1 MNEPSTRSLIFL
13 ELNEVNFDFV
23 RSYAREG
30 RLPAIARLL
39 DSHGYAVTE
48 SEKSMRSSS
57 PGSSGS
63 RRTRARAW
71 PNTVY
76 SASATSSNT
85 ISAGLGD
92 VWNSTGCASAPS
104 SP

>member
-1 MNEPSTRSLIFL
+1 MRSIFL

-23 RSYAREG
+23 RSYVREG

-48 SEKSMRSSS
+48 SEKLMKNWN

-63 RRTRARAW
+63 PPIRA
-71 PNTVY
+71 
-76 SASATSSNT
+76 
-85 ISAGLGD
+85 
-92 VWNSTGCASAPS
+92 
-104 SP
+104 